1 MGLLFYL
8 LFSFLDEELEL
19 SEGTFYLLIK
29 LEEAKDTSFQ
39 VFMLPIYYVLY
50 VLEMRPTSFLRP
62 SLSSLI

>member
-1 MGLLFYL
+1 VGLLFYL